1 MKQKFIRKNTQARFI
16 RPVRPQSTFVVDAS
30 DGTIKKNEINPT
42 EIKSR
47 KTTKNNT
54 KDENKDMKKIDDIN
68 EIISDE
74 QTVDNK
80 EKSNATKK
88 IGGKNSDGLMER
100 IDVTLVTSDNKTL
113 LTD

>member
-30 DGTIKKNEINPT
+30 DGTIKKNETKSTETKSKKTTQNKT
-42 EIKSR
+42 KEIKD
-47 KTTKNNT
+47 NMN
-54 KDENKDMKKIDDIN
+54 KIDDIN

-74 QTVDNK
+74 QEVDNK
-80 EKSNATKK
+80 TKK
-88 IGGKNSDGLMER
+88 IKGKNSDGLMER

>member
-30 DGTIKKNEINPT
+30 YGTIKKNET
-42 EIKSR
+42 SQKEVKSR

-54 KDENKDMKKIDDIN
+54 KEAKEDMKKIDDIN

-74 QTVDNK
+74 QTDDDK
-80 EKSNATKK
+80 KTKK
-88 IGGKNSDGLMER
+88 ISGKNSDGLMER